1 MTLSIQH
8 PAAPGAYL
16 QRNDRAPAT
25 VALRTDIAGFVGI
38 AERGPVGV
46 AVAVE
51 SMRQFQAVFGGY
63 IGGGFLA
70 YSVRAFFE
78 NGGRRARIVRVAS
91 DDPAQGAAAGAIGIP
106 VVGGGDPWT
115 VAASSLGAWGN
126 ALSVALVER
135 TAGQDHR
142 PEPLA
147 AELRR
152 GRFDVRFRGELP
164 REAHAGRRADPGPG
178 AGCDRCDA
186 EAAVLA

>member
-1 MTLSIQH
+1 M
-8 PAAPGAYL
+8 
-16 QRNDRAPAT
+16 
-25 VALRTDIAGFVGI
+25 
-38 AERGPVGV
+38 

-91 DDPAQGAAAGAIGIP
+91 DDPTLGAAAGVSEHSRGRRRRRLDDRRLEP
-106 VVGGGDPWT
+106 RRVGQR
-115 VAASSLGAWGN
+115 
-126 ALSVALVER
+126 LSVALVER
-135 TAGQDHR
+135 TAGPGSRR

-152 GRFDVRFRGELP
+152 GRFDLRFRREL
-164 REAHAGRRADPGPG
+164 ARAD
-178 AGCDRCDA
+178 
-186 EAAVLA
+186 